1 LSVNRART
9 ARRIVL
15 DRWASRVVVVGGIIV
30 IACILAILFVIALEV
45 YPLFRPASATLAG
58 TYGAAVGDDSG
69 RPAPGSALGV
79 DEHREIAFV
88 VTRGGALDFI
98 SLTGGA
104 NPPAVPIAGLEGA
117 RVASVAALGKG
128 RYAIGTS
135 DGRVIPL
142 DMAFD
147 VAFADGQRRIR
158 PQPVF
163 GAPSAVDPEARRP
176 ISRLATA
183 APESGA
189 VTVAQV
195 GPEDLVVQ
203 STVDAGAHPDEPD
216 AVAARRPPAA
226 DATDAV
232 FLTSAILRRPS
243 SRITRI
249 PRPPSPRWAAPRRP
263 IARARHGAA
272 RSRTVPRALRAGAQ
286 RQRAQR
292 RTRGQAAGTGESS
305 SSIAA
310 MRGVRPYPGP
320 AS

>member
-15 DRWASRVVVVGGIIV
+15 DRWASRVVVVGGIFI

-45 YPLFRPASATLAG
+45 YPLFKPASATLAG
-58 TYGAAVGDDSG
+58 TYGAAVAEESG

-79 DEHREIAFV
+79 DEYREIAFV

-104 NPPAVPIAGLEGA
+104 NPPAVPIAGLDGA

-147 VAFADGQRRIR
+147 VAFPDGKRRIR

-163 GAPSAVDPEARRP
+163 GRR
-176 ISRLATA
+176 
-183 APESGA
+183 
-189 VTVAQV
+189 
-195 GPEDLVVQ
+195 
-203 STVDAGAHPDEPD
+203 
-216 AVAARRPPAA
+216 RR
-226 DATDAV
+226 
-232 FLTSAILRRPS
+232 S
-243 SRITRI
+243 I
-249 PRPPSPRWAAPRRP
+249 PRPGARYRASSRR
-263 IARARHGAA
+263 
-272 RSRTVPRALRAGAQ
+272 
-286 RQRAQR
+286 R
-292 RTRGQAAGTGESS
+292 RNRG
-305 SSIAA
+305 
-310 MRGVRPYPGP
+310 R
-320 AS
+320 